1 MNLWGSS
8 FFPTSLHVLMVTDCL
23 SLLSS
28 LLFISPPSF
37 FLLILYIFPTPPFL
51 FLSPLFFRRLFPP
64 PLSDHLIR
72 PLYVFSYLPLPGF
85 ELQFFSPNFTTLS
98 TRPISLSLNICPLKC
113 TNDNCNRIICI
124 YMPVHLY
131 YEFKTIKAFLLL
143 NQFFLYFEWSLFW
156 ELVQCMQYDINT
168 IWVFQ
173 TIK

>member
-8 FFPTSLHVLMVTDCL
+8 FFPTSLHVNGNRLPFPSLFLTFYFSTIFL
-23 SLLSS
+23 SAYSLYFSNSSFSLPLSS
-28 LLFISPPSF
+28 ILPPS
-37 FLLILYIFPTPPFL
+37 
-51 FLSPLFFRRLFPP
+51 LSSTF
-64 PLSDHLIR
+64 IR

-98 TRPISLSLNICPLKC
+98 TRPISLSLNICPLNC